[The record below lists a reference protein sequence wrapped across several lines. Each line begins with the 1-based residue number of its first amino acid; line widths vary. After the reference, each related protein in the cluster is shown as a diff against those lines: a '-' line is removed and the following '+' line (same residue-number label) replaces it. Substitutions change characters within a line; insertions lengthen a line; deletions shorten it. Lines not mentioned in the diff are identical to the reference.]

1 MANTLNPYE
10 GATALAQAI
19 AQFQRKQR
27 VDPAATALHDM
38 SMQYGQSGT
47 DAEREALNAAANAT
61 RQNFLQS
68 GGSPYEIATSL
79 WGADPTQG
87 FQTGESQFTPGYA
100 GDNTTLGQKMKL
112 ASMTGMFAGQPTFDR
127 QLQMSQL
134 TGEFGGQPTWQKQ
147 VTEAGLTG
155 MYQGQPTWDRELQE
169 KDLALQQALGMM
181 RSQSQGSDSLNMTES
196 KRVAYSS
203 IMNGMLAD
211 IDELWKEHPDGPSVE
226 EAEKTI
232 DALEGSFMRD
242 LSKYNLYGVTQKD
255 IQQIVDYVRKQAGL
269 KEKYGSSGSSSTD
282 ELTIKGPLNEN
293 PQ

>member
-19 AQFQRKQR
+19 AQFQKRQR
-27 VDPAATALHDM
+27 VDPAAAALHNM

-47 DAEREALNAAANAT
+47 DAEKAALNAAANAT

-134 TGEFGGQPTWQKQ
+134 TGEFGGQPTWQRQ

-155 MYQGQPTWDRELQE
+155 MYDGKPTWEREYQE
-169 KDLALQQALGMM
+169 KNLALQQALGMM
-181 RSQSQGSDSLNMTES
+181 KAKNSSSSDLNMTES

-203 IMNGMLAD
+203 LMDAMQAD
-211 IDELWKEHPDGPSVE
+211 IDDFWKEHPGGPS
-226 EAEKTI
+226 AEDAERAVDTI
-232 DALEGSFMRD
+232 EDSYMRN
-242 LSKYNLYGVTQKD
+242 LSKYNLYGITQKD
-255 IQQIVDYVRKQAGL
+255 IQQIIDYVRKQAGL
-269 KEKYGSSGSSSTD
+269 KEKYASGSNTD
-282 ELTIKGPLNEN
+282 ELLSGLLSEN